1 MTFCG
6 SRCSKICEKPERV
19 QQPPVCVVQV
29 HRCRCIVK
37 AIVGV
42 LSKLRT
48 MTYCKVIHNGCMD
61 VSLDQLL
68 GPSPDGAFS
77 ELRDS
82 SARLAPEWDYVLSAL
97 KNLAPDDL
105 KGFLA
110 YITENIQNRGSI
122 YNAYSED
129 GTAVPWESLSVIPY
143 VISAQEWDFIEQAVV
158 QRATVINDTL
168 RDIYGPQKLIRHGL
182 VPPSL
187 IFGQR
192 GFLWPCINAQDP
204 GKHHLHMYAVDIAR
218 DETGQWRV
226 LKDRTQGP
234 LGAGYA
240 LQNRQI
246 MSTALP
252 ALFNQLRVS
261 PQADYFRVLRQTL
274 LTGVAV
280 DADDTVTVLLSPGP
294 KHPAYF
300 EHVFLA
306 RQMGVPITESLDLTV
321 RNDVLYLKT
330 LRGLQRV
337 HVVLRR
343 LEDSECDPMELFGC
357 DYPGIPGLLQAIR
370 SGNVA
375 VCNALGSG
383 VLESAG
389 ILEFLPGIC
398 EHLRGEPLLMNSL
411 RSWWCGNEANLSYA
425 REHFD
430 SLMFK
435 SSFSSMRASP
445 QYAPDLDAAQR
456 QALLER
462 LQISPRSLVAHEVIP
477 LARIP
482 EIDLE
487 SGQLQMRR
495 FTMRVFAALTPD
507 GSYEVMRGGVVRV
520 EDRSNTPVLSS
531 RNRQIN
537 KDLWVCSVARAAAP
551 SVVTVPPARGTARVA
566 PRAVEARPLTL
577 EQLLAAHTTTPARIG
592 ENLFWMGRYG
602 IRTEHS
608 VLLLRTIIRNLTER
622 MTEKETLIT
631 LLYKLGAH
639 LHILAAPSEQD
650 IGADDTYDLNFI
662 RRQLGLSL
670 APSSR
675 AGALSNNVNYL
686 HQCAFNI
693 REKLSLDVWWVVNNM
708 PAYLGA
714 TELDLTVVQQRIQE
728 LFASCSILSG
738 FTHEQMTRDEGWS
751 FLLLGR
757 LIEKLGRMNDT
768 LGFFLRQSE
777 HDKTIMLESL
787 LEIAYSIVTYRARY
801 HREEEMLAVLYL
813 LVFDRSNPYSLRYL
827 CQSLLDNSA
836 AFNVHE
842 AQSRQILQTVVSD
855 MDAIDLAPFVV
866 GTPAAEQIYTQLS
879 QVCADIS
886 YGLSIYANSISHQYF
901 LVTDTIS
908 SDTGLETVNK
918 DFL

>member
-1 MTFCG
+1 
-6 SRCSKICEKPERV
+6 
-19 QQPPVCVVQV
+19 
-29 HRCRCIVK
+29 
-37 AIVGV
+37 
-42 LSKLRT
+42 
-48 MTYCKVIHNGCMD
+48 MD
-61 VSLDQLL
+61 FSLDQLL
-68 GPSPDGAFS
+68 RPSPDGAFS
-77 ELRDS
+77 ELRDQ
-82 SARLAPEWDYVLSAL
+82 AQHLAPEWESVLSAL
-97 KNLAPDDL
+97 RNLAPADL

-129 GTAVPWESLSVIPY
+129 GSTEPWESLSVIPY
-143 VISAQEWDFIEQAVV
+143 VISEQEWDFIELAVA
-158 QRATVINDTL
+158 QRAAVINDTL
-168 RDIYGPQKLIRHGL
+168 RDIYGPQQLIRRGL

-192 GFLWPCINAQDP
+192 GFLWPCINTLDT
-204 GKHHLHMYAVDIAR
+204 HENHLHMYAVDIAR
-218 DETGQWRV
+218 DAQGQWRV

-252 ALFNQLRVS
+252 ALFNQLRVH
-261 PQADYFRVLRQTL
+261 PQTDYFRALRQTL
-274 LTGVAV
+274 LSSMSVEDGNV
-280 DADDTVTVLLSPGP
+280 VTVLLSPGP

-321 RNDVLYLKT
+321 RNDLLYLKT

-343 LEDSECDPMELFGC
+343 LEDSECDPMELYGS

-370 SGNVA
+370 KGNVT

-389 ILEFLPGIC
+389 MLEFLPGIC
-398 EHLRGEPLLMNSL
+398 QHLRGEPLLMDSI
-411 RSWWCGNEANLSYA
+411 RSWWCGDEANLEYA
-425 REHFD
+425 RKHFD

-445 QYAPDLDAAQR
+445 QYVPDLNQVQR
-456 QALLER
+456 EALLQR
-462 LQISPRSLVAHEVIP
+462 LETSPRSLVAHEVMP

-487 SGQLQMRR
+487 SQQLQMRR
-495 FTMRVFAALTPD
+495 FTMRVFATLTHD
-507 GSYEVMRGGVVRV
+507 GSYQVMPGGVVRV
-520 EDRSNTPVLSS
+520 EDKSNTPVLSS

-537 KDLWVCSVARAAAP
+537 KDLWVCRAGRSAVP
-551 SVVTVPPARGTARVA
+551 TEVTVPPVRARVRSVPDA
-566 PRAVEARPLTL
+566 FEAKPLTL

-602 IRTEHS
+602 IRAELS

-622 MTEKETLIT
+622 VTEKETLIT
-631 LLYKLGAH
+631 LLYKLATD
-639 LHILAAPSEQD
+639 LHVLPVPSAQS
-650 IGADDTYDLNFI
+650 IGDDDTYDINFI
-662 RRQLGLSL
+662 RHQLGASL
-670 APSSR
+670 APSSLS
-675 AGALSNNVNYL
+675 GALNNNVNYL

-693 REKLSLDVWWVVNNM
+693 RERLSLDVWWVVNYM
-708 PAYLGA
+708 PAYLGT
-714 TELDLTVVQQRIQE
+714 TEFDLTVVQQRMQE

-757 LIEKLGRMNDT
+757 LIEKLGRMSDT
-768 LGFFLRQSE
+768 LGFFLKQSE

-836 AFNVHE
+836 AFSVQE
-842 AQSRQILQTVVSD
+842 AQSRQILQKALGD
-855 MDAIDLAPFVV
+855 MDAIDLARFAV
-866 GTPAAEQIYTQLS
+866 GTPAADQIYQQLAN
-879 QVCADIS
+879 VCADIS

-901 LVTDTIS
+901 LVTETIT
-908 SDTGLETVNK
+908 SDTGLEAANK
-918 DFL
+918 EFL

>member
-1 MTFCG
+1 
-6 SRCSKICEKPERV
+6 
-19 QQPPVCVVQV
+19 
-29 HRCRCIVK
+29 
-37 AIVGV
+37 
-42 LSKLRT
+42 
-48 MTYCKVIHNGCMD
+48 MD
-61 VSLDQLL
+61 FSLDQLL
-68 GPSPDGAFS
+68 SPSPDGAFS
-77 ELRDS
+77 ELRDQGQH
-82 SARLAPEWDYVLSAL
+82 LAPEWESVLSAL
-97 KNLAPDDL
+97 RNLAPADL

-129 GTAVPWESLSVIPY
+129 GSTEPWESLSVIPY
-143 VISAQEWDFIEQAVV
+143 VISEQEWDFIELAVA
-158 QRATVINDTL
+158 QRAAVINDTL
-168 RDIYGPQKLIRHGL
+168 RDIYGPQQLIRRGL

-192 GFLWPCINAQDP
+192 GFLWPCINTLDT
-204 GKHHLHMYAVDIAR
+204 HENHLHMYAVDIAR
-218 DETGQWRV
+218 DAKGQWRV

-252 ALFNQLRVS
+252 ALFNQLRVH
-261 PQADYFRVLRQTL
+261 PQTDYFRALRQTL
-274 LTGVAV
+274 LSSMSVEDGNV
-280 DADDTVTVLLSPGP
+280 VTVLLSPGP

-321 RNDVLYLKT
+321 RNDLLYLKT

-343 LEDSECDPMELFGC
+343 LEDSECDPMELYGS

-370 SGNVA
+370 KGNVT

-389 ILEFLPGIC
+389 MLEFLPGIC
-398 EHLRGEPLLMNSL
+398 QHLRGEPLLMDSI
-411 RSWWCGNEANLSYA
+411 RSWWCGDEANLEYA
-425 REHFD
+425 RKHFD

-445 QYAPDLDAAQR
+445 QYVPDLNQV
-456 QALLER
+456 QCEALLQR
-462 LQISPRSLVAHEVIP
+462 LETSPRSLVAHEVMP

-487 SGQLQMRR
+487 SQQLQMRR
-495 FTMRVFAALTPD
+495 FTMRVFATLTHD
-507 GSYEVMRGGVVRV
+507 GSYQVMPGGVVRV
-520 EDRSNTPVLSS
+520 EDKSNTPVLSS

-537 KDLWVCSVARAAAP
+537 KDLWVCRAGRPAVP
-551 SVVTVPPARGTARVA
+551 TEVTVPPVRARVRSVPDA
-566 PRAVEARPLTL
+566 FEAKSLTL

-602 IRTEHS
+602 IRAELS

-622 MTEKETLIT
+622 VTEKETLIT
-631 LLYKLGAH
+631 LLYKLATD
-639 LHILAAPSEQD
+639 LHVLPVPSAQS
-650 IGADDTYDLNFI
+650 IGDDDTYDINFI
-662 RRQLGLSL
+662 RHQLGASL
-670 APSSR
+670 APSSLS
-675 AGALSNNVNYL
+675 GALNNNVNYL

-693 REKLSLDVWWVVNNM
+693 RERLSLDVWWVVNYM
-708 PAYLGA
+708 PAYLGT
-714 TELDLTVVQQRIQE
+714 TEFDLTVVQQRMQE

-757 LIEKLGRMNDT
+757 LIEKLGRMSDT
-768 LGFFLRQSE
+768 LGFFLKQSE

-836 AFNVHE
+836 AFSVQE
-842 AQSRQILQTVVSD
+842 AQSRQILQKALGD
-855 MDAIDLAPFVV
+855 MDAIDLARFAV
-866 GTPAAEQIYTQLS
+866 GTPAADQIYQQLAN
-879 QVCADIS
+879 VCADIS

-901 LVTDTIS
+901 LVTETIT
-908 SDTGLETVNK
+908 SDTGLEAANK
-918 DFL
+918 EFL

>member
-1 MTFCG
+1 
-6 SRCSKICEKPERV
+6 
-19 QQPPVCVVQV
+19 
-29 HRCRCIVK
+29 
-37 AIVGV
+37 
-42 LSKLRT
+42 
-48 MTYCKVIHNGCMD
+48 MD
-61 VSLDQLL
+61 FSLDQLL
-68 GPSPDGAFS
+68 SPSPDGAFS
-77 ELRDS
+77 ELRDQ
-82 SARLAPEWDYVLSAL
+82 AQHLAPEWESVLSAL
-97 KNLAPDDL
+97 RNLAPADL

-129 GTAVPWESLSVIPY
+129 GSTEPWESLSVIPY
-143 VISAQEWDFIEQAVV
+143 VISEQEWDFIELAVA
-158 QRATVINDTL
+158 QRAAVINDTL
-168 RDIYGPQKLIRHGL
+168 RDIYGPQQLIRRGL

-192 GFLWPCINAQDP
+192 GFLWPCINTLDT
-204 GKHHLHMYAVDIAR
+204 HENHLHMYAVDIAR
-218 DETGQWRV
+218 DAKGQWRV

-252 ALFNQLRVS
+252 ALFNQLRVH
-261 PQADYFRVLRQTL
+261 PQTDYFRALRQTL
-274 LTGVAV
+274 LSSMSVEDGNV
-280 DADDTVTVLLSPGP
+280 VTVLLSPGP

-321 RNDVLYLKT
+321 RNDLLYLKT

-343 LEDSECDPMELFGC
+343 LEDSECDPMELYGS

-370 SGNVA
+370 KGNVT

-389 ILEFLPGIC
+389 MLEFLPGIC
-398 EHLRGEPLLMNSL
+398 QHLRGEPLLMDSI
-411 RSWWCGNEANLSYA
+411 RSWWCGDEANLEYA
-425 REHFD
+425 RKHFD

-445 QYAPDLDAAQR
+445 QYVPDLNQVQR
-456 QALLER
+456 EALLQR
-462 LQISPRSLVAHEVIP
+462 LETSPRSLVAHEVMP

-487 SGQLQMRR
+487 SQQLQMRR
-495 FTMRVFAALTPD
+495 FTMRVFATLTHD
-507 GSYEVMRGGVVRV
+507 GSYQVMPGGVVRV
-520 EDRSNTPVLSS
+520 EDKSNTPVLSS

-537 KDLWVCSVARAAAP
+537 KDLWVCRAGRPAVP
-551 SVVTVPPARGTARVA
+551 TEVTVPPVRARVRSVPDA
-566 PRAVEARPLTL
+566 FEAKPLTL

-602 IRTEHS
+602 IRAELS

-622 MTEKETLIT
+622 VTEKETLIT
-631 LLYKLGAH
+631 LLYKLATD
-639 LHILAAPSEQD
+639 LHVLPVPSAQS
-650 IGADDTYDLNFI
+650 IGDDDTYDINFI
-662 RRQLGLSL
+662 RHQLGASL
-670 APSSR
+670 APSSLS
-675 AGALSNNVNYL
+675 GALNNNVNYL

-693 REKLSLDVWWVVNNM
+693 RERLSLDVWWVVNYM
-708 PAYLGA
+708 PAYLGT
-714 TELDLTVVQQRIQE
+714 TEFDLTVVQQRMQE

-757 LIEKLGRMNDT
+757 LIEKLGRMSDT
-768 LGFFLRQSE
+768 LGFFLKQSE

-836 AFNVHE
+836 AFSVQE
-842 AQSRQILQTVVSD
+842 AQSRQILQKALGD
-855 MDAIDLAPFVV
+855 MDAIDLARFAV
-866 GTPAAEQIYTQLS
+866 GTPAADQIYQQLAN
-879 QVCADIS
+879 VCADIS

-901 LVTDTIS
+901 LVTETIT
-908 SDTGLETVNK
+908 SDTGLEAANK
-918 DFL
+918 EFL

>member
-1 MTFCG
+1 MT
-6 SRCSKICEKPERV
+6 
-19 QQPPVCVVQV
+19 
-29 HRCRCIVK
+29 H
-37 AIVGV
+37 
-42 LSKLRT
+42 
-48 MTYCKVIHNGCMD
+48 CKVIINGCMD
-61 VSLDQLL
+61 FSLDQLL
-68 GPSPDGAFS
+68 SPSPDGAFS
-77 ELRDS
+77 ELRDH
-82 SARLAPEWDYVLSAL
+82 AGGLAPEWDYVLSAL
-97 KNLAPDDL
+97 RNLAPDDL

-110 YITENIQNRGSI
+110 YISENIQNRGSI

-129 GTAVPWESLSVIPY
+129 GSTEPWESLSVIPY
-143 VISAQEWDFIEQAVV
+143 VISAQEWDFIELAVA
-158 QRATVINDTL
+158 QRAAVINDTL
-168 RDIYGPQKLIRHGL
+168 RDIYGPQQLIRRGL

-192 GFLWPCINAQDP
+192 GFLWPCINTLDA
-204 GKHHLHMYAVDIAR
+204 HENHLHMYAVDIAR
-218 DETGQWRV
+218 DEKGQWRV

-252 ALFNQLRVS
+252 ALFNQLRVH
-261 PQADYFRVLRQTL
+261 PQTDYFRALRQTL
-274 LTGVAV
+274 LSSMSAEDGNV
-280 DADDTVTVLLSPGP
+280 VTVLLSPGP

-321 RNDVLYLKT
+321 RNDLLYLKT

-343 LEDSECDPMELFGC
+343 LEDSECDPMELYGS

-370 SGNVA
+370 KGTVT

-389 ILEFLPGIC
+389 MLEFLPGIC
-398 EHLRGEPLLMNSL
+398 QHLRGEPLLMDSI
-411 RSWWCGNEANLSYA
+411 RSWWCGDESNLDYA
-425 REHFD
+425 RKHFD

-445 QYAPDLDAAQR
+445 QYVPDMNQAQR
-456 QALLER
+456 EALLQR
-462 LQISPRSLVAHEVIP
+462 LETSPRSLVAHEVMP

-482 EIDLE
+482 EIDFE
-487 SGQLQMRR
+487 SKQLQMRR
-495 FTMRVFAALTPD
+495 FTMRVFATLTPD
-507 GSYEVMRGGVVRV
+507 GSYQVMPGGVVRV
-520 EDRSNTPVLSS
+520 EDKSNTPVLSS

-537 KDLWVCSVARAAAP
+537 KDLWVCRVGRPASP
-551 SVVTVPPARGTARVA
+551 TVVTVPPASDRVRSA
-566 PRAVEARPLTL
+566 SDAFEAKPLTL

-602 IRTEHS
+602 IRSELS

-622 MTEKETLIT
+622 VTEKETLIT
-631 LLYKLGAH
+631 LLYKLGTH
-639 LHILAAPSEQD
+639 LHVLPAPSAEA
-650 IGADDTYDLNFI
+650 IGADGSYDINFI
-662 RRQLGLSL
+662 RHQMGASL
-670 APSSR
+670 APSSLN
-675 AGALSNNVNYL
+675 GALANNVNYL

-693 REKLSLDVWWVVNNM
+693 REKLSLDAWWVVNYM
-708 PAYLGA
+708 PAYLGSA
-714 TELDLTVVQQRIQE
+714 ELDLTVVQQRMQE

-757 LIEKLGRMNDT
+757 LIEKLGRMSDT

-777 HDKTIMLESL
+777 HDKTMMLESL

-827 CQSLLDNSA
+827 CHSLLDNSA
-836 AFNVHE
+836 AFNVQE
-842 AQSRQILQTVVSD
+842 AQSRQILQKALGD
-855 MDAIDLAPFVV
+855 LDAVDLARFAV
-866 GTPAAEQIYTQLS
+866 GTPAAGQIYQQLGS
-879 QVCADIS
+879 VCADIS

-901 LVTDTIS
+901 LVTETIS

-918 DFL
+918 EFL

>member
-1 MTFCG
+1 
-6 SRCSKICEKPERV
+6 
-19 QQPPVCVVQV
+19 
-29 HRCRCIVK
+29 
-37 AIVGV
+37 
-42 LSKLRT
+42 
-48 MTYCKVIHNGCMD
+48 MD
-61 VSLDQLL
+61 FSLDQLL
-68 GPSPDGAFS
+68 SPSPDGAFS
-77 ELRDS
+77 ELRDQGQH
-82 SARLAPEWDYVLSAL
+82 LAPEWESVLSAL
-97 KNLAPDDL
+97 RNLAPADL

-129 GTAVPWESLSVIPY
+129 GSTEPWESLSVIPY
-143 VISAQEWDFIEQAVV
+143 VISEQEWDFIELAVA
-158 QRATVINDTL
+158 QRAAVINDTL
-168 RDIYGPQKLIRHGL
+168 RDIYGPQQLIRRGL

-192 GFLWPCINAQDP
+192 GFLWPCVNTLDT
-204 GKHHLHMYAVDIAR
+204 HENHLHMYAVDIAR
-218 DETGQWRV
+218 DAKGQWRV

-252 ALFNQLRVS
+252 ALFNQLRVH
-261 PQADYFRVLRQTL
+261 PQTDYFRALRQTL
-274 LTGVAV
+274 LSSMSVEDGNV
-280 DADDTVTVLLSPGP
+280 VTVLLSPGP

-321 RNDVLYLKT
+321 RNDLLYLKT

-343 LEDSECDPMELFGC
+343 LEDCECDPMELYGS

-370 SGNVA
+370 KGNVT

-389 ILEFLPGIC
+389 MLEFLPGIC
-398 EHLRGEPLLMNSL
+398 QHLRGEPLLMDSI
-411 RSWWCGNEANLSYA
+411 RSWWCGDEANLDYA
-425 REHFD
+425 RKHFD

-445 QYAPDLDAAQR
+445 QYVPDLDQVQR
-456 QALLER
+456 EALLQR
-462 LQISPRSLVAHEVIP
+462 LETSPRSLVAHEVMP

-487 SGQLQMRR
+487 SQQLQMRR
-495 FTMRVFAALTPD
+495 FTMRVFATLTHD
-507 GSYEVMRGGVVRV
+507 GSYQVMPGGVVRV
-520 EDRSNTPVLSS
+520 EDKSNTPVLSS

-537 KDLWVCSVARAAAP
+537 KDLWVCRAGRPAVP
-551 SVVTVPPARGTARVA
+551 TEVTVPPVRARVRSVPDA
-566 PRAVEARPLTL
+566 FEAKPLTL

-602 IRTEHS
+602 IRAELS

-622 MTEKETLIT
+622 VTEKETLIT
-631 LLYKLGAH
+631 LLYKLATD
-639 LHILAAPSEQD
+639 LHVLPVPSAQS
-650 IGADDTYDLNFI
+650 IGDDDTYDINFI
-662 RRQLGLSL
+662 RHQLGASL
-670 APSSR
+670 APSSLS
-675 AGALSNNVNYL
+675 GALNNNVNYL

-693 REKLSLDVWWVVNNM
+693 RERLSLDVWWVVNYM
-708 PAYLGA
+708 PAYLGT
-714 TELDLTVVQQRIQE
+714 TEFDLTVVQQRMQE

-757 LIEKLGRMNDT
+757 LIEKLGRMSDT
-768 LGFFLRQSE
+768 LGFFLKQSE

-836 AFNVHE
+836 AFSVQE
-842 AQSRQILQTVVSD
+842 AQSRQILQKALGD
-855 MDAIDLAPFVV
+855 MDAIDLARFAV
-866 GTPAAEQIYTQLS
+866 GTPAADQIYQQLAN
-879 QVCADIS
+879 VCADIS

-901 LVTDTIS
+901 LVTETIT
-908 SDTGLETVNK
+908 SDTGLEAANK
-918 DFL
+918 EFL

>member
-1 MTFCG
+1 
-6 SRCSKICEKPERV
+6 
-19 QQPPVCVVQV
+19 
-29 HRCRCIVK
+29 
-37 AIVGV
+37 
-42 LSKLRT
+42 
-48 MTYCKVIHNGCMD
+48 MD
-61 VSLDQLL
+61 FSLDQLL
-68 GPSPDGAFS
+68 SPSPDGAFS
-77 ELRDS
+77 ELRDQ
-82 SARLAPEWDYVLSAL
+82 AQHLAPEWESVLSAL
-97 KNLAPDDL
+97 RNLAPADL

-129 GTAVPWESLSVIPY
+129 GSTEPWESLSVIPY
-143 VISAQEWDFIEQAVV
+143 VISEQEWDFIELAVA
-158 QRATVINDTL
+158 QRAAVINDTL
-168 RDIYGPQKLIRHGL
+168 RDIYGPQQLIRRGL

-192 GFLWPCINAQDP
+192 GFLWPCINTLDT
-204 GKHHLHMYAVDIAR
+204 HENHLHMYAVDIAR
-218 DETGQWRV
+218 DAKGQWRV

-252 ALFNQLRVS
+252 ALFNQLRVH
-261 PQADYFRVLRQTL
+261 PQTDYFRALRQTL
-274 LTGVAV
+274 LSSMSVEDGNV
-280 DADDTVTVLLSPGP
+280 VTVLLSPGP

-321 RNDVLYLKT
+321 RNDLLYLKT

-343 LEDSECDPMELFGC
+343 LEDSECDPMELYGS

-370 SGNVA
+370 KGNVT

-389 ILEFLPGIC
+389 MLEFLPGIC
-398 EHLRGEPLLMNSL
+398 QHLRGEPLLMDSI
-411 RSWWCGNEANLSYA
+411 RSWWCGDEANLEYA
-425 REHFD
+425 RKHFD

-445 QYAPDLDAAQR
+445 QYVPDLNQVQR
-456 QALLER
+456 EALLQR
-462 LQISPRSLVAHEVIP
+462 LETSPRSLVAHEVMP

-487 SGQLQMRR
+487 SQQLQMRR
-495 FTMRVFAALTPD
+495 FTMRVFATLTHD
-507 GSYEVMRGGVVRV
+507 GSYQVMPGGVVRV
-520 EDRSNTPVLSS
+520 EDKSNTPVLSS

-537 KDLWVCSVARAAAP
+537 KDLWVCRAGRPAVP
-551 SVVTVPPARGTARVA
+551 TEVIVPPVRARVRSVPDA
-566 PRAVEARPLTL
+566 FEAKPLTL

-602 IRTEHS
+602 IRAELS

-622 MTEKETLIT
+622 VTEKETLIT
-631 LLYKLGAH
+631 LLYKLATD
-639 LHILAAPSEQD
+639 LHVLPVPSAQS
-650 IGADDTYDLNFI
+650 IGDDDTYDINFI
-662 RRQLGLSL
+662 RHQLGASL
-670 APSSR
+670 APSSLS
-675 AGALSNNVNYL
+675 GALNNNVNYL

-693 REKLSLDVWWVVNNM
+693 RERLSLDVWWVVNYM
-708 PAYLGA
+708 PAYLGT
-714 TELDLTVVQQRIQE
+714 TEFDLTVVQQRMQE

-757 LIEKLGRMNDT
+757 LIEKLGRMSDT
-768 LGFFLRQSE
+768 LGFFLKQSE

-836 AFNVHE
+836 AFSVQE
-842 AQSRQILQTVVSD
+842 AQSRQILQKALGD
-855 MDAIDLAPFVV
+855 MDAIDLARFAV
-866 GTPAAEQIYTQLS
+866 GTPAADQIYQQLAN
-879 QVCADIS
+879 VCADIS

-901 LVTDTIS
+901 LVTETIT
-908 SDTGLETVNK
+908 SDTGLEAANK
-918 DFL
+918 EFL

>member
-1 MTFCG
+1 
-6 SRCSKICEKPERV
+6 
-19 QQPPVCVVQV
+19 
-29 HRCRCIVK
+29 
-37 AIVGV
+37 
-42 LSKLRT
+42 
-48 MTYCKVIHNGCMD
+48 MD
-61 VSLDQLL
+61 FSLDQLL
-68 GPSPDGAFS
+68 SPSPDGAFS
-77 ELRDS
+77 ELRDQ
-82 SARLAPEWDYVLSAL
+82 AQHLAPEWESVLSAL
-97 KNLAPDDL
+97 RNLAPADL

-129 GTAVPWESLSVIPY
+129 GSTEPWESLSVIPY
-143 VISAQEWDFIEQAVV
+143 VISEQEWDFIELAVA
-158 QRATVINDTL
+158 QRAAVINDTL
-168 RDIYGPQKLIRHGL
+168 RDIYGPQQLIRRGL

-192 GFLWPCINAQDP
+192 GFLWPCINTLDT
-204 GKHHLHMYAVDIAR
+204 HENHLHMYAVDIAR
-218 DETGQWRV
+218 DAKGQWRV

-252 ALFNQLRVS
+252 ALFNQLRVH
-261 PQADYFRVLRQTL
+261 PQTDYFRALRQTL
-274 LTGVAV
+274 LSSMSVEDGNV
-280 DADDTVTVLLSPGP
+280 VTVLLSPGP

-321 RNDVLYLKT
+321 RNDLLYLKT

-343 LEDSECDPMELFGC
+343 LEDSECDPMELYGS

-370 SGNVA
+370 KGNVT

-389 ILEFLPGIC
+389 MLEFLPGIC
-398 EHLRGEPLLMNSL
+398 QHLHGEPLLMDSI
-411 RSWWCGNEANLSYA
+411 RSWWCGDEANLEYA
-425 REHFD
+425 RKHFD

-445 QYAPDLDAAQR
+445 QYVPDLNQV
-456 QALLER
+456 QCEALLQR
-462 LQISPRSLVAHEVIP
+462 LETSPRSLVAHEVMP

-487 SGQLQMRR
+487 SQQLQMRR
-495 FTMRVFAALTPD
+495 FTMRVFATLTHD
-507 GSYEVMRGGVVRV
+507 GSYQVMPGGVVRV
-520 EDRSNTPVLSS
+520 EDKSNTPVLSS

-537 KDLWVCSVARAAAP
+537 KDLWVCRAGRPA
-551 SVVTVPPARGTARVA
+551 VQTEVTVPPVRARVRSVPDA
-566 PRAVEARPLTL
+566 FEAKPLTL

-602 IRTEHS
+602 IRAELS

-622 MTEKETLIT
+622 VTEKETLIT
-631 LLYKLGAH
+631 LLYKLATD
-639 LHILAAPSEQD
+639 LHVLPVPSAQS
-650 IGADDTYDLNFI
+650 IGDDDTYDINFI
-662 RRQLGLSL
+662 RHQLGASL
-670 APSSR
+670 APSSLS
-675 AGALSNNVNYL
+675 GALNNNVNYL

-693 REKLSLDVWWVVNNM
+693 RERLSLDVWWVVNYM
-708 PAYLGA
+708 PAYLGT
-714 TELDLTVVQQRIQE
+714 TEFDLTVVQQRMQE

-757 LIEKLGRMNDT
+757 LIEKLGRMSDT
-768 LGFFLRQSE
+768 LGFFLKQSE

-836 AFNVHE
+836 AFSVQE
-842 AQSRQILQTVVSD
+842 AQSRQILQKALGD
-855 MDAIDLAPFVV
+855 MDAIDLARFAV
-866 GTPAAEQIYTQLS
+866 GTPAADQIYQQLAN
-879 QVCADIS
+879 VCADIS

-901 LVTDTIS
+901 LVTETIT
-908 SDTGLETVNK
+908 SDTGLEAANK
-918 DFL
+918 EFL

>member
-1 MTFCG
+1 
-6 SRCSKICEKPERV
+6 
-19 QQPPVCVVQV
+19 
-29 HRCRCIVK
+29 
-37 AIVGV
+37 
-42 LSKLRT
+42 
-48 MTYCKVIHNGCMD
+48 MD
-61 VSLDQLL
+61 FSLDQLL
-68 GPSPDGAFS
+68 SPSPDGAFS
-77 ELRDS
+77 ELRDQ
-82 SARLAPEWDYVLSAL
+82 AQHLAPEWESVLSAL
-97 KNLAPDDL
+97 RNLAPADL

-129 GTAVPWESLSVIPY
+129 GSTEPWESLSVIPY
-143 VISAQEWDFIEQAVV
+143 VISEQEWDFIELAVA
-158 QRATVINDTL
+158 QRAAVINDTL
-168 RDIYGPQKLIRHGL
+168 RDIYGPQQLIRRGL

-192 GFLWPCINAQDP
+192 GFLWPCINTLDT
-204 GKHHLHMYAVDIAR
+204 HENHLHMYAVDIAR
-218 DETGQWRV
+218 DAQGQWRV

-252 ALFNQLRVS
+252 ALFNQLRVH
-261 PQADYFRVLRQTL
+261 PQTDYFRALRQTL
-274 LTGVAV
+274 LSSMSVEDGNV
-280 DADDTVTVLLSPGP
+280 VTVLLSPGP

-321 RNDVLYLKT
+321 RNDLLYLKT

-343 LEDSECDPMELFGC
+343 LEDSECDPMELYGS

-370 SGNVA
+370 KGNVT

-389 ILEFLPGIC
+389 MLEFLPGIC
-398 EHLRGEPLLMNSL
+398 QHLHGEPLLMDSI
-411 RSWWCGNEANLSYA
+411 RSWWCGDEANLEYA
-425 REHFD
+425 RKHFD

-445 QYAPDLDAAQR
+445 QYVPDLNQVQR
-456 QALLER
+456 EALLQR
-462 LQISPRSLVAHEVIP
+462 LETSPRSLVAHEVMP

-487 SGQLQMRR
+487 SQQLQMRR
-495 FTMRVFAALTPD
+495 FTMRVFATLTHD
-507 GSYEVMRGGVVRV
+507 GSYQVMPGGVVRV
-520 EDRSNTPVLSS
+520 EDKSNTPVLSS

-537 KDLWVCSVARAAAP
+537 KDLWVCRAGRPAVP
-551 SVVTVPPARGTARVA
+551 TEVTVPPVRARVRSVPDA
-566 PRAVEARPLTL
+566 FEAKPLTL

-602 IRTEHS
+602 IRAELS

-622 MTEKETLIT
+622 VTEKETLIT
-631 LLYKLGAH
+631 LLYKLATD
-639 LHILAAPSEQD
+639 LHVLPVPSAQS
-650 IGADDTYDLNFI
+650 IGDDDTYDINFI
-662 RRQLGLSL
+662 RHQLGASL
-670 APSSR
+670 APSSLS
-675 AGALSNNVNYL
+675 GALNNNVNYL

-693 REKLSLDVWWVVNNM
+693 RERLSLDVWWVVNYM
-708 PAYLGA
+708 PAYLGT
-714 TELDLTVVQQRIQE
+714 TEFDLTVVQQRMQE

-757 LIEKLGRMNDT
+757 LIEKLGRMSDT
-768 LGFFLRQSE
+768 LGFFLKQSE

-836 AFNVHE
+836 AFSVQE
-842 AQSRQILQTVVSD
+842 AQSRQILQKALGD
-855 MDAIDLAPFVV
+855 MDAIDLARFAV
-866 GTPAAEQIYTQLS
+866 GTPAADQIYQQLAN
-879 QVCADIS
+879 VCADIS

-901 LVTDTIS
+901 LVTETIT
-908 SDTGLETVNK
+908 SDTGLEAANK
-918 DFL
+918 EFL